1 MVNRL
6 DIYSNKRAFTL
17 VEIMVVFI
25 CIALLAG
32 PIFMLLRSGSDSSL
46 KGMMRID
53 TTLKARIILHQIYAD
68 LKMACFELPEE
79 GADYSSDKI
88 FTEKKESFPNTLYSF
103 HSFPIHKDYNE
114 IFENSGYVEDMDY
127 RIPSLITYK
136 LEGDKP
142 PFKLIRE
149 EKFNGTAISKTLTE
163 NINFFEIKELT
174 MLAGGKTNYYYLIT
188 LQLVDVL
195 HSSDL
200 DGKKVGEKL
209 RQNQKDVI
217 LADFYDIVYPEYFNA
232 LWNDKRLNRNWHTL
246 IKPEG

>member
-6 DIYSNKRAFTL
+6 YKYRNKQAFTL

-79 GADYSSDKI
+79 DADFSSAKI
-88 FTEKKESFPNTLYSF
+88 FTEKKESFPNILYSF
-103 HSFPIHKDYNE
+103 QSFPIHKAYNE
-114 IFENSGYVEDMDY
+114 IFENPSNDIDY

-149 EKFNGTAISKTLTE
+149 EKFNGKTTSKILTE
-163 NINFFEIKELT
+163 NINFFEIKELV

-217 LADFYDIVYPEYFNA
+217 LADFYDVVYPEYFNA